1 MTDIRNP
8 GRYAGRTFSD
18 QLTINASEATFE
30 GCTFDGA
37 VTQPGEGS
45 AAVIV
50 ASTSRDVRFINC
62 TWRGYS
68 RHGLLSRGTNVQV
81 ENCMIAGTPIQE
93 FLSFGIRAVRMAGYF
108 RVTNCRIE
116 DTGGHGIYVDTETQR
131 GDVVEI
137 ANNTIRRCGQAGI
150 AFWRARGSDGVGGKA
165 LVRANEVSECNL
177 GAGKAGYEDGTGTYG
192 ACGIHVNDGVASA
205 RNPGKPL
212 MKIEIIGNRVHSC
225 LAPARPDHPDS
236 GGIALDFGAR
246 GVLVVSNACFG
257 NAGAGIY
264 IYNGS
269 ENVVSGNICS
279 GNDAGILCSSSG
291 GAETAVDNLIEN
303 NLLGGNFNGNRGPGN
318 NCEILV
324 FRTAGTRLLCNR
336 YLPLVRGIWD
346 MGENLGFIQSGNVD
360 IRGPAA
366 KPLPITV
373 EGVVKQ
379 GDEVLGH
386 LVMIQKVLEA

>member
-8 GRYAGRTFSD
+8 GLYAGRTFSD
-18 QLTINASEATFE
+18 QLTINTSEATFE
-30 GCTFDGA
+30 GCMFDG
-37 VTQPGEGS
+37 VITQPGEGS

-50 ASTSRDVRFINC
+50 SSTSRDITFRNC
-62 TWRGYS
+62 IWRGYS

-81 ENCMIAGTPIQE
+81 EDCMIAGTPIQE
-93 FLSFGIRAVRMAGYF
+93 FLSFGIRVVRMAGYF
-108 RVTNCRIE
+108 RVTDCRIE
-116 DTGGHGIYVDTETQR
+116 DTGGHGIYVDTETRQ

-137 ANNTIRRCGQAGI
+137 AHNTIRRCGQAGI
-150 AFWRARGSDGVGGKA
+150 AFWKARGADGVGGKA
-165 LVRANEVSECNL
+165 VVRANEVSECNL
-177 GAGKAGYEDGTGTYG
+177 GAGKSGYQDGQGTYG
-192 ACGIHVNDGVASA
+192 ACGIHVNDGVAAA
-205 RNPGKPL
+205 RNPSKPL
-212 MKIEIIGNRVHSC
+212 MKIKIIGNTVHSC

-246 GVLVVSNACFG
+246 GVLVEDNTCFG

-291 GAETAVDNLIEN
+291 GAEMAVDNLIEN

-324 FRTAGTRLLCNR
+324 FRTTGTRVQGNR

-346 MGENLGFIQSGNVD
+346 MGENDGLVQTGNVD
-360 IRGPAA
+360 IREPAQ
-366 KPLPITV
+366 KPPPITV
-373 EGVVKQ
+373 EGKVMQ
-379 GDEVLGH
+379 GDEIVGYIG
-386 LVMIQKVLEA
+386 LVCRKG